1 MQSKILRIIDAN
13 ANRATEGLR
22 VAEDIVR
29 FVLDDEKLTSRLKHI
44 RHEIMELL
52 RDVTRLRQGFG
63 GQGWEMRDVKG
74 DVGAKRTSKSEAKR
88 ADILDV
94 FMANIKRAEESVR
107 VFEETSKLFDPKL
120 GPKFKKI
127 RFALYEIEQ
136 QAAVKLKKNIK
147 LDSPIYIITD
157 DSFGHSHL
165 EIMREAAKAG
175 AAIFQYRDKRQG
187 ARGKLKTARK
197 LAAYAK
203 AHGLTFIV
211 NDDIDIA
218 RKVDADGVH
227 LGFRDARREMR
238 SARKM
243 LGNDKII
250 GISASNLKEAVKAEA
265 MGADYVGFG
274 PVFKTPIKPNAKPTG
289 IKELKQVTKRVTI
302 PVVAI
307 GGVCAR
313 TIGQVM
319 ASGAA
324 SGAVIRYVSAA
335 ENIRKAVRR
344 LLLLS
349 RRPR

>member
-1 MQSKILRIIDAN
+1 LIKIQDKILRMMDAN

-29 FVLDDEKLTSRLKHI
+29 FVLDDAKLTSKLKHI

-52 RDVTRLRQGFG
+52 KDVRCGARDVS
-63 GQGWEMRDVKG
+63 G
-74 DVGAKRTSKSEAKR
+74 DVGAVKSTKSEGRRK
-88 ADILDV
+88 DILDV

-107 VFEETSKLFDPKL
+107 VFEETSKLFDPRL
-120 GPKFKKI
+120 GPKFKKL
-127 RFALYEIEQ
+127 RFELYEIEQ
-136 QAAVKLKKNIK
+136 QAAIKLKKKIK
-147 LDSPIYIITD
+147 LDSQLYIITN
-157 DSFGHSHL
+157 DSFHSHI

-175 AAIFQYRDKRQG
+175 ATVFQYRDKLKVKSV
-187 ARGKLKTARK
+187 KLKIAK
-197 LAAYAK
+197 QLSEYAK

-211 NDDIDIA
+211 NDDVDIA

-227 LGFRDARREMR
+227 LGYKEAVREMR
-238 SARKM
+238 SARKK
-243 LGNDKII
+243 LGKDKLI
-250 GISASNLKEAVKAEA
+250 GISASNMAEA
-265 MGADYVGFG
+265 RHAQRLGADYIGFG

-289 IKELKQVTKRVTI
+289 VKELKRVTKRVMI

-324 SGAVIRYVSAA
+324 SGAVIRYVSASK
-335 ENIRKAVRR
+335 NIQAAVRTLFQRAGERR
-344 LLLLS
+344 L
-349 RRPR
+349 

>member
-1 MQSKILRIIDAN
+1 LEIRNKILRIIDAN

-29 FVLDDEKLTSRLKHI
+29 FVLDDGKLTSKLKNI

-52 RDVTRLRQGFG
+52 RDARC
-63 GQGWEMRDVKG
+63 EMRDVRG
-74 DVGAKRTSKSEAKR
+74 DVGAKKTSKSESKR

-107 VFEETSKLFDPKL
+107 VFEETFKLFDPKL
-120 GPKFKKI
+120 GPKFKKL

-136 QAAVKLKKNIK
+136 QAAGKIRTRIK

-157 DSFGHSHL
+157 DSFSHSHI

-175 AAIFQYRDKRQG
+175 AKIFQYRDKDKVRSK
-187 ARGKLKTARK
+187 KLEVAKQLSK
-197 LAAYAK
+197 YAK

-211 NDDIDIA
+211 NDDVDIA
-218 RKVDADGVH
+218 SKVDADGVH
-227 LGFRDARREMR
+227 LGFKDAVREMR
-238 SARKM
+238 EARKR
-243 LGNDKII
+243 LGVDKLI
-250 GISASNLKEAVKAEA
+250 GVSASNFREAVKAEA
-265 MGADYVGFG
+265 MGADYIGFG

-289 IKELKQVTKRVTI
+289 VKELKRVTKRVMI

-324 SGAVIRYVSAA
+324 SGAVIRFVSASR
-335 ENIRKAVRR
+335 NVRTAVRT
-344 LLLLS
+344 LLERAGERS
-349 RRPR
+349 